1 MGHNINSIMNFL
13 HDQRGFD
20 FSGNRLSIL
29 ERRITKRLYPTKCSN
44 FEEYF
49 DYIILHPQ
57 ECENLIDVLTINVS
71 SFFRNSLTWE
81 YTNKF
86 LLPKL
91 FEKKE
96 ANRES
101 SIRFWSTGC
110 ASGEEPYSIAI
121 LINEFFKK
129 ENTKPN
135 THIFATDIDTE
146 ILKKAEKATFDMD
159 AVKNIKLGLLRK
171 YFIERSDL
179 FTLKK
184 EIKDMVSFSFF
195 DLLDRKRYSP
205 PGSVFGNFDIILCRN
220 VLIYFNN
227 EFQERIFDK
236 LFRSLNKGGYLILGE
251 AEVPIQK
258 FKSEFRRIDKCC
270 KIYQKR

>member
-1 MGHNINSIMNFL
+1 MILNFL

-20 FSGNRLSIL
+20 FSGNRLSML
-29 ERRITKRLYPTKCSN
+29 ERRITKRLYTTKCDSL
-44 FEEYF
+44 EEYY

-57 ECENLIDVLTINVS
+57 ECDKLIDVLTINVS

-101 SIRFWSTGC
+101 SIRFWSAGC

>member
-1 MGHNINSIMNFL
+1 MKQKINMILNFL

-20 FSGNRLSIL
+20 FSGNRLSML
-29 ERRITKRLYPTKCSN
+29 ERRITKRLYTTKCDSL
-44 FEEYF
+44 EEYY

-57 ECENLIDVLTINVS
+57 ECDKLIDVLTINVS

-101 SIRFWSTGC
+101 SIRFWSAGC

-236 LFRSLNKGGYLILGE
+236 LYRSLNKGGYLILGE